1 MNHNDIVV
9 DIIDKI
15 NTKKDY
21 LENYSGS
28 LNGDELEIIMEYI
41 DFITDIRETLDSL
54 VSSDDIDSK
63 SNSDCEAEE
72 PDEFQASDVDE
83 GDYE

>member
-1 MNHNDIVV
+1 MNHHDILV
-9 DIIDKI
+9 DVIDKI

-41 DFITDIRETLDSL
+41 DFITDIRETVESL
-54 VSSDDIDSK
+54 ITSDDIDSK

-72 PDEFQASDVDE
+72 IDEFQASDVDE